1 MLLKYSFFFALI
13 SHDKKDNVHAREIS
27 LQDLN
32 ILHDGLGLTGPLRL
46 RLRTVLSRFI
56 CRYRNL
62 QSQVTRLKV
71 SRTTNRPV
79 DDSNENERAYVDPRE
94 SMVDPSCGYV
104 VNVLSAPE
112 RVAGYHQVL
121 NDDKQTRREPK
132 SDGGQEG
139 HTEGNLHEPEDV
151 ESTDYGHA
159 EYQDEHEEET
169 YDDSEQFADA
179 REYLQT
185 HEEEVGTQEE
195 TDQVV
200 ANDESE
206 FVLDADPTHEGSTD
220 PETTEYQERDEEHED
235 GVSGDV
241 EITNTTTASLHAKE
255 NVLSNTK
262 LGILTEVLESAAT
275 SEHPQLE
282 DSEGKYCQCFMVLC

>member
-1 MLLKYSFFFALI
+1 M
-13 SHDKKDNVHAREIS
+13 HAREIS
-27 LQDLN
+27 LHDLN

-71 SRTTNRPV
+71 SRTTNLPA
-79 DDSNENERAYVDPRE
+79 DGSNENERAHVGPRE
-94 SMVDPSCGYV
+94 SMVDLSQGYG
-104 VNVLSAPE
+104 VNVLSAPGT
-112 RVAGYHQVL
+112 VAGYHQVL
-121 NDDKQTRREPK
+121 DDDRQTRRETK

-139 HTEGNLHEPEDV
+139 PTEGNVHEPEDA

-169 YDDSEQFADA
+169 YDDSEQYADA

-185 HEEEVGTQEE
+185 QEEEVGTHEE
-195 TDQVV
+195 TDQLV

-206 FVLDADPTHEGSTD
+206 FVLDADPTRESSTD
-220 PETTEYQERDEEHED
+220 PETTEYQERDEEHEED

-241 EITNTTTASLHAKE
+241 EIINTTTAFIHAKE
-255 NVLSNTK
+255 TVFPSTK
-262 LGILTEVLESAAT
+262 LGVLTEVLESAAT
-275 SEHPQLE
+275 GEDPQPE
-282 DSEGKYCQCFMVLC
+282 VSEGKSCQCFMVLC